1 MLVTGRHATGRHRRN
16 LAPPGCRSAPWHLHP
31 PWQPQCTAQGGRKC
45 TTYGH
50 CHSVYTFL
58 SIQIHVVAISAT
70 LALPY
75 IMALSHH
82 SSLVELFRT
91 VALFCTLAVSDFGII
106 APASLRTL
114 AMPGCCCF
122 AAYTFQ
128 QPLDSGI
135 SLYLSTFL
143 HLNRANSPSLQPGT
157 YNVALHLTS
166 LILHL
171 EKLKLHCFSRLW
183 LQFAAALFGN
193 SLFQNCIVL
202 AQRLHLHL
210 QYLQDNVLQ

>member
-1 MLVTGRHATGRHRRN
+1 MLVTGCHATGRHRRN

-50 CHSVYTFL
+50 RHSVYTFL
-58 SIQIHVVAISAT
+58 SQGPCCCNFCHPGAALHLGTFAPRQPGGVVLHCGT
-70 LALPY
+70 FLHLGCFRFW
-75 IMALSHH
+75 HH
-82 SSLVELFRT
+82 TASS
-91 VALFCTLAVSDFGII
+91 
-106 APASLRTL
+106 RTL

-128 QPLDSGI
+128 QPLDSCI
-135 SLYLSTFL
+135 SLYLSTLL

-193 SLFQNCIVL
+193 SLFQYCIVL
-202 AQRLHLHL
+202 AQHL
-210 QYLQDNVLQ
+210 QYLQENVLQ